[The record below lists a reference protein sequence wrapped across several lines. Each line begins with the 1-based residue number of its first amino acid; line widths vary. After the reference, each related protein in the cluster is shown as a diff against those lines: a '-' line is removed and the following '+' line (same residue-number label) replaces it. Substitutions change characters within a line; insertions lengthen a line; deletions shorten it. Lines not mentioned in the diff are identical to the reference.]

1 MFVISCQALNNC
13 YSLKFKSSITTQE
26 LAMYMLLIYLPVI
39 KVILYNKSNFS
50 RILIGSFDL
59 EDRRIDDVINICF
72 YLSVI

>member
-1 MFVISCQALNNC
+1 
-13 YSLKFKSSITTQE
+13 
-26 LAMYMLLIYLPVI
+26 MLLIYLPVI
-39 KVILYNKSNFS
+39 KVILYNKSNYS

>member
-1 MFVISCQALNNC
+1 
-13 YSLKFKSSITTQE
+13 
-26 LAMYMLLIYLPVI
+26 MYMLLIYLPVI

-72 YLSVI
+72 YLSVIS